1 MHAPM
6 MFFETTPTGRILNR
20 FSSDLDMID
29 AKIPQQLKNFLS
41 CLTMILGTFVVIT
54 GVTPYFLVPVLPIGV
69 CYVFLQVS
77 AVLYSCTVPY
87 CTELYY
93 YVFLQVYFTRTRRQV
108 TRLQAIAKSPIFSHF
123 SETINGAATIRAFNQ
138 QVTCVT

>member
-69 CYVFLQVS
+69 CYVFLQVC

-138 QVTCVT
+138 QVTCDT

>member
-1 MHAPM
+1 M
-6 MFFETTPTGRILNR
+6 
-20 FSSDLDMID
+20 
-29 AKIPQQLKNFLS
+29 
-41 CLTMILGTFVVIT
+41 
-54 GVTPYFLVPVLPIGV
+54 
-69 CYVFLQVS
+69 
-77 AVLYSCTVPY
+77 LYCIV
-87 CTELYY
+87 LYY

>member
-69 CYVFLQVS
+69 CYVFLQVCT
-77 AVLYSCTVPY
+77 VLYCTVLY
-87 CTELYY
+87 CT
-93 YVFLQVYFTRTRRQV
+93 TTASCRST
-108 TRLQAIAKSPIFSHF
+108 SPAP
-123 SETINGAATIRAFNQ
+123 GGR
-138 QVTCVT
+138 